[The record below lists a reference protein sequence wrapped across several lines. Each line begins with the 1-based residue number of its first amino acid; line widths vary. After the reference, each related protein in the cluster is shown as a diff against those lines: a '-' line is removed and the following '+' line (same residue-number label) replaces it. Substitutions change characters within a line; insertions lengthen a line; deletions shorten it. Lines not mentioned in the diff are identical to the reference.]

1 MSKTE
6 AASPALR
13 WWEQPKGTQ
22 EEGPD
27 QSFTEVQLDGVPWYR
42 LLLKFIG
49 PGVMIAI
56 AYIDP
61 GNYTTDLQGGSR
73 FKYRL
78 LWSVLL
84 AHGLGYV
91 FQVLTVKQTLAT
103 GRTLSE
109 ECGQEYS
116 RVKVFLWLCG
126 ETASIA
132 SDLGYVMGTAIAF
145 QILFNWPL
153 IYGVLISVFDTFI
166 FMAIQAMGHRK
177 MELFCGV
184 LGAVVVVCCVTEIS
198 ESGMTW
204 DMLTGLVPFWH
215 GLSDGVDSTPISEDA
230 KDYTFIVVGIIGASV
245 VPPNFF
251 LHSALT
257 RTRRV
262 AGQGQGSQEVCD
274 QQMRT
279 SVKWSA
285 IETAIGIGF
294 AFLINAIILVIAGKL
309 YYDPTHP
316 EQVDDLGDFSD
327 MLAGALGSASKYI
340 FALSIFAGG
349 QSASVCGTL
358 ASQYIM
364 EGFLN
369 VRVKLWILR
378 LATRTVSI
386 APAFFITWAYGN
398 RSADIIDAC
407 QVVVNIVVPFTII
420 PILRITSSPM
430 KMGVHANSRV
440 TTAVLW
446 VLCIFVCALNVLT
459 IGQQILDSMSPGP
472 AYVVMVAFLLPYIAI
487 CAYLIRKPVS
497 IPPSKDGLVQAS
509 PLLAEA

>member
-1 MSKTE
+1 M
-6 AASPALR
+6 SPATR
-13 WWEQPKGTQ
+13 WWEQPAGDD
-22 EEGPD
+22 GPE
-27 QSFTEVQLDGVPWYR
+27 QSFTEVQLDGVPWHR

-49 PGVMIAI
+49 PGIMIAI

-61 GNYTTDLQGGSR
+61 GNYSTDLQSGSR

-84 AHGLGYV
+84 AHALGYI

-109 ECGQEYS
+109 ECGAEY
-116 RVKVFLWLCG
+116 RQLRVFLWLCG

-132 SDLGYVMGTAIAF
+132 SDLGYVMGTALAF
-145 QILFNWPL
+145 QILFNLPL

-177 MELFCGV
+177 MELFCAV
-184 LGAVVVVCCVTEIS
+184 LGTVVVCCCIMEIS
-198 ESGMTW
+198 SSGVSW

-215 GLSDGVDSTPISEDA
+215 GLSDGVDDTPIAEDA
-230 KDYTFIVVGIIGASV
+230 QDYIFIVVGVIGASV

-262 AGQGQGSQEVCD
+262 AGQGTGTQEERD
-274 QQMRT
+274 QQMKT
-279 SVKWSA
+279 TVKWSS

-294 AFLINAIILVIAGKL
+294 AFLINAIILLIAGKL
-309 YYDPTHP
+309 YYNPQHP
-316 EQVDDLGDFSD
+316 ETVDDLGDFAD
-327 MLAGALGSASKYI
+327 MLKSVLGSWSKYI

-349 QSASVCGTL
+349 QSASVTGTL

-369 VRVKLWILR
+369 VRVKMWMLR

-386 APAFFITWAYGN
+386 APAFFITLFCGN

-420 PILRITSSPM
+420 PILKITSSPM
-430 KMGVHANSRV
+430 KMGVHRNS
-440 TTAVLW
+440 TAAAAVLW
-446 VLCIFVCALNVLT
+446 FLCIFLCGLNVFA
-459 IGQQILDSMSPGP
+459 IGQQIYGSMSPGP
-472 AYVVMVAFLLPYIAI
+472 AIALIVVLLSPYLAL
-487 CAYLIRKPVS
+487 CAYLIWKPVS
-497 IPPSKDGLVQAS
+497 IPPSKDGMVQAS
-509 PLLAEA
+509 PLLGEA

>member
-1 MSKTE
+1 M
-6 AASPALR
+6 
-13 WWEQPKGTQ
+13 G
-22 EEGPD
+22 
-27 QSFTEVQLDGVPWYR
+27 

-61 GNYTTDLQGGSR
+61 GNYSTDLQSGSR

-84 AHGLGYV
+84 AHVLGYV

-109 ECGQEYS
+109 ECGAEYPWL
-116 RVKVFLWLCG
+116 RVFMWLCG
-126 ETASIA
+126 ETASVA
-132 SDLGYVMGTAIAF
+132 SDLGYVMGTALAF
-145 QILFNWPL
+145 QILFNLPL
-153 IYGVLISVFDTFI
+153 VYGVLVSVFDTFI
-166 FMAIQAMGHRK
+166 FMAIQALGHRK
-177 MELFCGV
+177 MECFCAL
-184 LGAVVVVCCVTEIS
+184 LGGIVVVCCITEIS
-198 ESGMTW
+198 KTGMTW
-204 DMLTGLVPFWH
+204 DMLAGLVPFWH
-215 GLSDGVDSTPISEDA
+215 GLSDGVDDTPIQDDA
-230 KDYTFIVVGIIGASV
+230 REYIYIVVGVIGASV

-262 AGQGQGSQEVCD
+262 AGQGQGSQEARD

-285 IETAIGIGF
+285 IETAIGIFF
-294 AFLINAIILVIAGKL
+294 AFIINAIILLIAGKF
-309 YYDPTHP
+309 YYDAKHPTT
-316 EQVDDLGDFSD
+316 VDDLGDFAD
-327 MLAGALGSASKYI
+327 LLKNVLGGASKYI

-349 QSASVCGTL
+349 QSASVTGTL

-369 VRVKLWILR
+369 LRVKIWILR

-386 APAFFITWAYGN
+386 APAFIITLIWGDK
-398 RSADIIDAC
+398 SADIIDAC

-420 PILRITSSPM
+420 PILKITSSPM
-430 KMGVHANSRV
+430 KMGVHRNSKAAA
-440 TTAVLW
+440 AVLW
-446 VLCIFVCALNVLT
+446 VLCIFLCLLNVFA
-459 IGQQILDSMSPGP
+459 IGQQIYGSMSPGP
-472 AYVVMVAFLLPYIAI
+472 AYALMVVLFVPYLAV
-487 CAYLIRKPVS
+487 CAYLIWKPVS
-497 IPPSKDGLVQAS
+497 VPAARDGLVQAS